1 MLKFLIQRSRN
12 LLVMAIMAGIVSGAC
27 SVLLLTQINGAIS
40 ASSQQELQSFILPLT
55 ALAVL
60 GFLAR
65 AMSQTLFEQLSQ
77 NAHANMR
84 HFISN
89 KILST
94 SFEKLEK
101 IGGAK
106 IQSALSDH
114 STNVAQFFVSVPV
127 IITNAVVVIGC
138 LTYMAY
144 LSFTI
149 FIVALCTF
157 LFGGLGYHLA
167 HLKAIKYLNNSAHE
181 QDKLYGYFR
190 SLIDGA
196 KELKLNRKKRQH
208 FKAQLL
214 GGSIES
220 VRKQRATGMSI
231 FVISSSWGNFLIY
244 AFIGLVLFFLAG
256 ESTDRLVTITGF
268 SLVILYMVTP
278 LEVLLI
284 NLPRANLAK
293 VSAMRIDEIT
303 SEINQEVTSVESSH
317 DKTSFKQI
325 KLNRVTHSYYQEVK
339 DDIFTLGPIDLE
351 FNPGEVNILVG
362 GNGSGKTSLAKLLS
376 GLYRPE
382 SGEIYLDGKVVSE
395 AEQDNYRQLFTAVFS
410 DFHLFE
416 SLLECDETSSE
427 EREAHGNS
435 LIKKLHLNHKVN
447 IQNGAFS
454 TQSLSQ
460 GQRKRLALVITY
472 LEERP
477 FVIFDEWAA
486 DQDPVFKDIFY
497 KELLPELKNR
507 GKCVFVISHDDK
519 YFDCAD
525 KLLYMESGQLIKVEN
540 NQKDKLIQSA

>member
-1 MLKFLIQRSRN
+1 
-12 LLVMAIMAGIVSGAC
+12 MAIIAGIISGGC

-40 ASSQQELQSFILPLT
+40 ASSQQELQKFILPFVTL
-55 ALAVL
+55 ALL

-65 AMSQTLFEQLSQ
+65 AISQTLFEQLSQ

-101 IGGAK
+101 IGAAR

-138 LTYMAY
+138 LSYMAF

-149 FIVALCTF
+149 FLVALCTF
-157 LFGGLGYHLA
+157 FLGGLGYHLA
-167 HLKAIKYLNNSAHE
+167 HLKAIKYLDKSAHE

-196 KELKLNRKKRQH
+196 KELKLNRNKRHH
-208 FKAQLL
+208 FQNKLL
-214 GGSIES
+214 GGSIDS

-244 AFIGLVLFFLAG
+244 AFIGLVLFFLTG
-256 ESTDRLVTITGF
+256 ESVDRLVTITGF

-293 VSAMRIDEIT
+293 VSALRIDEIT
-303 SEINQEVTSVESSH
+303 SEINQELHSKNDNQILT
-317 DKTSFKQI
+317 TFKHI
-325 KLNRVTHSYYQEVK
+325 KLNNVTHSYYQEVK

-351 FNPGEVNILVG
+351 FKPGEVNILVG
-362 GNGSGKTSLAKLLS
+362 GNGSGKTSLAKLIS

-382 SGEIYLDGKVVSE
+382 TGEINLDGKVVAVE
-395 AEQDNYRQLFTAVFS
+395 EQDNYRQLFTAIFS

-416 SLLECDETSSE
+416 SLLECDDTSSA
-427 EREAHGNS
+427 ERETQGNA
-435 LIKKLHLNHKVN
+435 LLEKLHLNHKVK
-447 IQNGAFS
+447 IKDGAFS

-486 DQDPVFKDIFY
+486 DQDPVFKEIFY
-497 KELLPELKNR
+497 RELLPELKQR

-525 KLLYMESGQLIKVEN
+525 KLLYMESGQIIKVEYLQQN
-540 NQKDKLIQSA
+540 NLSQSA